1 MEGLVWSLSFDMSQ
15 ESHDW
20 THLTISWHEMWG
32 LKVFINGEVAK
43 KNNMPEEILNDTLI
57 VSTHIEI
64 GGVTSEIY
72 NASSLGTNLQMSDL
86 RIWERLVSRK
96 EARTNYEISSKA
108 VIFSFY
114 FLIVIF
120 NSESSELNRKSKLF
134 VRF

>member
-1 MEGLVWSLSFDMSQ
+1 MFKMQDSLTYRVQVRAMEGLVWSLSFDMSQ

-43 KNNMPEEILNDTLI
+43 KKNMPEEILNDTLI

-96 EARTNYEISSKA
+96 EARTNYEVSSK
-108 VIFSFY
+108 
-114 FLIVIF
+114 
-120 NSESSELNRKSKLF
+120 
-134 VRF
+134 

>member
-1 MEGLVWSLSFDMSQ
+1 MEGLVWSLSFGMSQ

-43 KNNMPEEILNDTLI
+43 KNNMPEEILKDTLI

-96 EARTNYEISSKA
+96 EARTNYEVSSK
-108 VIFSFY
+108 
-114 FLIVIF
+114 
-120 NSESSELNRKSKLF
+120 
-134 VRF
+134 